1 MKSLD
6 VEHSVTKI
14 IVRGCLLMGLICG
27 LAGCGGS
34 SGPQRG
40 AISGTVSFDGEL
52 VDQGS
57 ILFLPTGGTKGPSSG
72 SGITNGRFSI
82 PQEKGPVVGLYR
94 VEVHWPRKTGKKIAV
109 GSPAPPGTMV
119 DEVAEA
125 IPPAFNTKST
135 LEQRVESGEN
145 EIVIELTSKE
155 VAVKESG
162 R

>member
-1 MKSLD
+1 MKSLN
-6 VEHSVTKI
+6 VERSGATI
-14 IVRGCLLMGLICG
+14 IGHGCLLLGLICG

-40 AISGTVSFDGEL
+40 AVSGTVLFDGER

-57 ILFLPTGGTKGPSSG
+57 ILFLPTAGTKGPSSG
-72 SGITNGRFSI
+72 SGITDGRFSI

-109 GSPAPPGTMV
+109 GSPAPPGTMI

-125 IPPAFNTKST
+125 IPLTFNTQST
-135 LEQRVESGEN
+135 LEQRVEPGEN

-155 VAVKESG
+155 VAATVSG

>member
-1 MKSLD
+1 MRILD
-6 VEHSVTKI
+6 FEHRNATMIGHV
-14 IVRGCLLMGLICG
+14 CLLLGVICG

-40 AISGTVSFDGEL
+40 AISGIVSFDGEQ

-72 SGITNGRFSI
+72 SVITDGRFSI
-82 PQEKGPVVGLYR
+82 PQAKGPVVGMYR
-94 VEVHWPRKTGKKIAV
+94 VEVHWPRKTGKKREA
-109 GSPAPPGTMV
+109 GSPAPPGTMI

-125 IPPAFNTKST
+125 IPPVFNTKST

-155 VAVKESG
+155 VAPRVSE